1 MKTIKTGSI
10 AEYSEI
16 SDVSEFV
23 SDIRVAKAPIVVLFT
38 NSLTEL
44 SAADIE
50 ILKNC
55 AALTVI
61 AGDNLSAIPNDI
73 LAKFDLRITETPT
86 PITNAEGIDN
96 FTCAA
101 VCGENSAYQYSRGG
115 DISNDFFTIL
125 SGEGDFHAKTM
136 QYLESLSK
144 DKDDFQLYSLAAC
157 FRAARSGS
165 TEAVFA
171 QESMQFYRLMQRK
184 SKEASNGIS

>member
-10 AEYSEI
+10 VGYSEI
-16 SDVSEFV
+16 SDASEFI

-38 NSLTEL
+38 NFLTEL

-55 AALTVI
+55 AVLTVI
-61 AGDNLSAIPNDI
+61 AGENLSAIPNDI
-73 LAKFDLRITETPT
+73 LAKFDLRITETRT
-86 PITNAEGIDN
+86 PITNADSMDN
-96 FTCAA
+96 FACAA
-101 VCGENSAYQYSRGG
+101 ICGENSAYKYSQGG

-125 SGEGDFHAKTM
+125 SGEKDFREKAM
-136 QYLESLSK
+136 QYLESLAK
-144 DKDDFQLYSLAAC
+144 DKDDFQLYSLATC

-165 TEAVFA
+165 METVFE

-184 SKEASNGIS
+184 SKEASNGI